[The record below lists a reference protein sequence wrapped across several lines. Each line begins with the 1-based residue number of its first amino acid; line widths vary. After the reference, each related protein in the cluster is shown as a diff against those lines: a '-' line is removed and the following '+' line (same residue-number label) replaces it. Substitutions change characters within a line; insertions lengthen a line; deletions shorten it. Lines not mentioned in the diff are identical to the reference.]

1 MDRRF
6 KWTVLS
12 LAMVATLAFCQ
23 FSSAQ
28 YAVGTNSTG
37 GCSESGTLGYP
48 TSSGDCGGACYDQG
62 GRGGQ
67 IGNGN
72 FKAYY
77 AHLCE
82 INKRAYDRNR
92 AWPKP
97 FDCADR
103 QLYFSMWNN
112 MLEDGYRCNC
122 VFTETHFDGA
132 TNQLNEAGKSKIR
145 GIFKNNPIGQKVALV
160 QNSAPGNIVDARLE
174 NLQST
179 IDQWYGTDSFA
190 EVALTEKYP
199 TGFAA
204 SRVEAINQLS
214 NTETPAPV
222 IPVAT
227 GTGSTSDVGID

>member
-6 KWTVLS
+6 RWTTLS
-12 LAMVATLAFCQ
+12 LAIAATLAFCQ

-28 YAVGTNSTG
+28 YADVTHTTG
-37 GCSESGTLGYP
+37 GYSESGTLSYP
-48 TSSGDCGGACYDQG
+48 GSGNDCSGTYTDQG
-62 GRGGQ
+62 GRNGQ
-67 IGNGN
+67 LGNGN
-72 FKAYY
+72 FKAYHD
-77 AHLCE
+77 HLRE

-112 MLEDGYRCNC
+112 MLDCGYRCNC
-122 VFTETHFDGA
+122 VFTETHFDA
-132 TNQLNEAGKSKIR
+132 DTHQLNESGKSKIR
-145 GIFKNNPIGQKVALV
+145 GIFRNNPIGQKVALV
-160 QNSAPGNIVDARLE
+160 QNSAPGKIVDARLA
-174 NLQST
+174 NVQST
-179 IDQWYGTDSFA
+179 IDQWFGADSFI

-214 NTETPAPV
+214 ITETPAPV
-222 IPVAT
+222 IPVSS